1 MIHSLLSRRAL
12 LCLGALGSLTAI
24 TSTAA
29 LAQASYPSRPI
40 TLIVPFPPGG
50 PADANGRL
58 IARKLASSL
67 GQPVVV
73 DNKPGASGAIGAE
86 AAARAAPDGYTLFA
100 GTMGTHALNPALQG
114 NLRYDPVKDF
124 VPLHTTIATVNVLV
138 VNAERPYKTLG
149 EFVAFARQ
157 NPGRINY
164 GSAGGPGTGNTL
176 AAELFQQAAG
186 VKLTSV
192 GYKGNAPALTD
203 LIGGTL
209 DAMFSYPA
217 ETVQHV
223 KDGKLRALAVGHTQR
238 VDMLPGVPTMTEAGI
253 ANAELI
259 TWGGIFAPSGTPRA
273 ITQRLTTELARV
285 MRDPEVVSS
294 ITEAGAI
301 AYSVGGDDFAALVQR
316 DLTRWSRLPKAGQ

>member
-186 VKLTSV
+186 V
-192 GYKGNAPALTD
+192 
-203 LIGGTL
+203 
-209 DAMFSYPA
+209 
-217 ETVQHV
+217 QHV